1 MRNSN
6 NTKMFSVF
14 LAVTVILS
22 AAALYYSDKT
32 MKYERYIAHMSDRAF
47 SDIITSVNTV
57 ANSLNKMQYAGEG
70 PYMNT
75 LAANV
80 WREALGAKASLALL
94 PLSDVELDETQKFIS
109 QSGAYAYS
117 ILQRGLSD
125 DTYSN
130 ISSLSGTADVLTN
143 KLWDV
148 KTKLNNGEIQFDLIP
163 TDAESGYTPMAGS
176 ISDIETDFP
185 EMGTLIYDGPFSA
198 HIEKMKP
205 QLLTGQAEVSRETAL
220 AHAISFSGDDFLS
233 YSHDM
238 GGKVPV
244 YVFTSRNSTVQ
255 VTKQGGFIVNMS
267 KNVGTA
273 NVNMSAEAAVK
284 SAHDFLVKNGYKNM
298 SESYYQIYGGVC
310 TINFSYAENG
320 IKVYPDLIK
329 VSVSLENGEVVGFE
343 SMGYIMSHKDRELK
357 RPALSLSE
365 AQAKLSSSFTV
376 IDNSMAIVPT
386 SGENEVFCYEFL
398 CKADDD
404 SKILVYIDAMTGKE
418 ENMLILMEDENG
430 TLTI

>member
-1 MRNSN
+1 MKNRRNAK
-6 NTKMFSVF
+6 TFSVF
-14 LAVTVILS
+14 LAVTVILG

-32 MKYERYIAHMSDRAF
+32 MKYERYITHMSDKAF

-57 ANSLNKMQYAGEG
+57 ATSLDKMQYAGEG

-80 WREALGAKASLALL
+80 WREAMGAKASLSLL
-94 PLSDVELDETQKFIS
+94 PLTDVELDETQKFIS

-117 ILQRGLSD
+117 ILQRGLSE

-130 ISSLSGTADVLTN
+130 IASLSDTAEVLTD

-148 KTKLNNGEIQFDLIP
+148 KTRLNNGEIHFDLIP
-163 TDAESGYTPMAGS
+163 TDTESGPTAMAGS

-185 EMGTLIYDGPFSA
+185 EMGTLIYDGPFSD
-198 HIEKMKP
+198 HIEKMQP
-205 QLLTGQAEVSRETAL
+205 RLLKNRTEVSQEAAL
-220 AHAISFSGDDFLS
+220 GNAQVFTGDTTLNYS
-233 YSHDM
+233 YDM
-238 GGKVPV
+238 DGKVPV
-244 YVFTSRNSTVQ
+244 YVFSGRNSTVQ

-267 KNVGTA
+267 KNVGIA

-310 TINFSYAENG
+310 TINFSYTENG

-329 VSVSLENGEVVGFE
+329 VSVSLENGEVIGFE
-343 SMGYIMSHKDRELK
+343 SMGYTMSHRSRELK
-357 RPALSLSE
+357 RPALSLAE
-365 AQAKLSSSFTV
+365 AQGKLSDSFTV
-376 IDNSMAIVPT
+376 IDNSLAIVPT

-398 CKADDD
+398 CKAGDD